1 MGVGGL
7 ATSLVKAGPH
17 AVMLAPPRAGE
28 WPMVDADKLTIFAL
42 ATKNDELQRQLAQA
56 QDRLVETAIE
66 AGHLHARIEALEA
79 QLAQAERDAGK
90 AQASRVIETGFSV
103 ASLRPAPR
111 VHETRKSA

>member
-1 MGVGGL
+1 
-7 ATSLVKAGPH
+7 
-17 AVMLAPPRAGE
+17 
-28 WPMVDADKLTIFAL
+28 MVDADKLTIFAL

>member
-1 MGVGGL
+1 
-7 ATSLVKAGPH
+7 
-17 AVMLAPPRAGE
+17 
-28 WPMVDADKLTIFAL
+28 MVDADKLTIFAL
-42 ATKNDELQRQLAQA
+42 ATKNEELQRQLAQA

-111 VHETRKSA
+111 VHEARTCVLRSKPTAQEHEASRGWPVLTQQ